1 MFKQTIVGAAMLAA
15 LGLAHA
21 GTTQL
26 ESTNESISTAQVN
39 GDGPVTNRSPTYV
52 FPAPVQPGMVKSP
65 GCIKSGVTSVSG
77 IFNLFSYSGPVH
89 DQDELCEF
97 VLLHD
102 QLKRN
107 CQFLSAHL
115 LQIDFLK
122 KKYPRLKVADQPPP
136 GVRDLSLE
144 ECFSEKTPA
153 PPATAQPVEPSV
165 QPPELP
171 KENNSPKVAEE
182 AQPVPTPSQPPK
194 PVHTRIQFE
203 FGDSTLSAPA
213 RAQLDLLL
221 DLVLPL
227 EKSSWVIGVGHASRP
242 GSAVYNQRLSLKRA
256 QTVKDYLVARGVDP
270 SQISIE
276 GRGASEP
283 ITQER
288 NTAERDQNQRVEI
301 SIFR

>member
-15 LGLAHA
+15 LGFAHA

-39 GDGPVTNRSPTYV
+39 GDGPVTNKSPTYV

-65 GCIKSGVTSVSG
+65 GCVKSGVVSFSG

-89 DQDELCEF
+89 KTDKLCEF

-107 CQFLSAHL
+107 CQLLSAHL
-115 LQIDFLK
+115 LQISFLK
-122 KKYPRLKVADQPPP
+122 EQYPALKLPTEPPP
-136 GVRDLSLE
+136 GVRDLTLE
-144 ECFSEKTPA
+144 ECFSEPQPA
-153 PPATAQPVEPSV
+153 PPPVANKISAQPQEAPAEPPAS
-165 QPPELP
+165 
-171 KENNSPKVAEE
+171 KENTTKPD
-182 AQPVPTPSQPPK
+182 PTPSQPPK
-194 PVHTRIQFE
+194 PIHTRVQFE
-203 FGDSTLSAPA
+203 FGDSTLSAQA
-213 RAQLDLLL
+213 RTQLDLLL
-221 DLVLPL
+221 DMVLPL
-227 EKSSWVIGVGHASRP
+227 EKSSWVIGAGHASRP
-242 GSAVYNQRLSLKRA
+242 GSAAYNQQLSLRRA